1 MEILLF
7 LIGGRLYTWLEILW
21 RGYSH
26 WTMFILGGICF
37 VIMGQLNEYPFAKK
51 LSLPVLA
58 TVSSVFITL
67 LEFIVGYVVNL
78 KLGWQVWD
86 YSDLPFN
93 LMGQICLLY
102 FVLWIPLSAAGIVLN
117 DWIRYLFYLA
127 LHKYIPKMHIR
138 KKPHYKYIDKFSV

>member
-7 LIGGRLYTWLEILW
+7 LIGGRLYTWLEVLW

-26 WTMFILGGICF
+26 WTMFLLGGLCF
-37 VIMGQLNEYPFAKK
+37 VMMGRLNEYPFQKK

-58 TVSSVFITL
+58 IISSVFITT
-67 LEFIVGYVVNL
+67 LEFIVGYIVNL

-86 YSDLPFN
+86 YSCLPFN

-102 FVLWIPLSAAGIVLN
+102 FILWIPLSAAGIVLN
-117 DWIRYLFYLA
+117 DWIRYLVYLA
-127 LHKYIPKMHIR
+127 LHKYIPRMHIR
-138 KKPHYKYIDKFSV
+138 KKPHYIIRYL